1 MRIKAIATIAILLLS
16 SRLLAESQEAVYYE
30 AMKAE
35 EAGEISKSI
44 ELFEK
49 AAEIDGPYTDEIR
62 DILKEYYQALGMD
75 ESPFSFRL
83 RGDVSVHGMHYEES
97 GGYEDVKDNGAETYF
112 GLSLFANYTAGS
124 LIHSF
129 ILNFSGNAF
138 LGDTISSLDSAKWA
152 LAPGVEYDLVG
163 ESFLVCAGI
172 DFKFNEKEWY
182 PFMYGWLEKSF
193 FRFDKNKFGA
203 ALSISEEW
211 ERQFA
216 ASLFASWRRFSPR
229 GFNVALFVGARFIA
243 EDVFDYDAWVQAIQ
257 NSGYGKPPD
266 YPDFPRDSSFYDDP
280 YRFGNPDF
288 SGDPNGFDGQRD
300 FGEQGD
306 FDDRKAPPPEDS
318 TWNTVDYPEY
328 NVKWIGPYLRGRI
341 SYKFKY
347 NITAEIAANIF
358 YGIILDGPN
367 SSYEEMSKLTGLWG
381 PTLYWS
387 PNIMTFYVGA
397 ENTFRHYFDIPES
410 YQEIQPESTSLWE
423 LKLGMKLDW

>member
-35 EAGEISKSI
+35 EAGEVSRSI

-97 GGYEDVKDNGAETYF
+97 GGYEEVKDNGAETF
-112 GLSLFANYTAGS
+112 FSLSLAANYTAGS

-129 ILNFSGNAF
+129 ALNFSGNAF
-138 LGDTISSLDSAKWA
+138 LGDTISSLDSAQWT
-152 LAPGVEYDLVG
+152 LAPGIEYEIIG
-163 ESFLVCAGI
+163 KSFLVCAGV
-172 DFKFNEKEWY
+172 DFKFNEEEWY
-182 PFMYGWLEKSF
+182 PLMYGWLEKSF
-193 FRFDKNKFGA
+193 FRFDKSKFGA

-211 ERQFA
+211 ERQFT
-216 ASLFASWRRFSPR
+216 ASLFASWRRFSPH
-229 GFNVALFVGARFIA
+229 GFNAALFLGGRFFA
-243 EDVFDYDAWVQAIQ
+243 ENVFDYDAWVQAFKEA
-257 NSGYGKPPD
+257 NP
-266 YPDFPRDSSFYDDP
+266 PRDTTFHQDP
-280 YRFGNPDF
+280 NHSRDSDF
-288 SGDPNGFDGQRD
+288 SGDPRFSEDPFFNGDPGYPRD
-300 FGEQGD
+300 TSSFGMQGEPDD
-306 FDDRKAPPPEDS
+306 FEYPEY
-318 TWNTVDYPEY
+318 TEY
-328 NVKWIGPYLRGRI
+328 NVKWIGPYLRSRI

-347 NITAEIAANIF
+347 NIKAEITGNIF
-358 YGIILDGPN
+358 YGIVLDGPN
-367 SSYEEMSKLTGLWG
+367 SSYEKMSKLTALWG

-387 PNIMTFYVGA
+387 PSITTFYIGA
-397 ENTFRHYFDIPES
+397 ENVFRHYFDIPES
-410 YQEIQPESTSLWE
+410 YQGVQSESTSLWE